1 MALDYKTSTQTQN
14 AGDQLDP
21 SYYDDLLAEK
31 RAYYYALVDQVFS
44 RDDDPQDRYTPREEL
59 EGLSLHEILA
69 MYAAMRTSRDIDM
82 MQQLLQR
89 TGNLWF
95 SIAGAGK
102 EAINVAVAAHMRA
115 DDFKF
120 PYYRDQTLALWSG
133 ITLLDVLR
141 QSVASSKDPMS
152 GGRQMS
158 SHFGSV
164 EFNFPTGSTM
174 TGSQALPAVGAATA
188 LMLEKKLGKQFS
200 PSARMGR
207 SDAMVYMSVGDGT
220 TSEGEV
226 EEAIKDAVRTM
237 SPILLTVLDD
247 EWAISTPVDV
257 NIPGGSASRMY
268 SRYSNLPNGKHLEV
282 VEVDGTDFLESYRVA
297 RDVIA
302 YLRAGKGPVLLH
314 AHVTRPLSHSSA
326 DTQAYYRSNEDL
338 SDEASRDPLT
348 RMAAL
353 FGKYGIGE
361 EQLKQ
366 LDALVTK
373 EVRRLADQAVSEP
386 KLDPETV
393 TWHITNTPYDLRV
406 ARFQD
411 DAANKLVEDRSTEP
425 IPMRDL
431 ITRTLLEQMDKN
443 DRIVIFG
450 QDVADFPIPDPTGKL
465 KGKGGVFHVTRGVGA
480 AHPDRVW
487 NAPLAEATIVGTA
500 IGYAC
505 AGFMPVIEVQF
516 RDYVHPAWQQL
527 VDELATLR
535 WRSNGTFAAPMV
547 IRIAYGDY
555 LGGAGAIW
563 HSEAAVGPIAH
574 YPGLRVVVPSLGSDA
589 VGLLREAIVSGD
601 PVVFL
606 EPKSLYEAKPS
617 RSYYPGPDYRVPF
630 GLARVAREG
639 TDITI
644 VTYGNLW
651 PRSMV
656 AAETLQSQHGISAE
670 VIDLRT
676 VDAGYDR
683 KTILQSLHKT
693 GFLLVADEDRA
704 IGGFGS
710 SVAAEFASAHWHD
723 LGGPIGRVHPK
734 FTRVSYGPQGE
745 RAIMP
750 GPDHIVAEA
759 LRVLK
764 G

>member
-1 MALDYKTSTQTQN
+1 MALDYKTSTHTQE
-14 AGDQLDP
+14 AQEKLDP
-21 SYYDDLLAEK
+21 QHYDDLLAEK
-31 RAYYYALVDQVFS
+31 RAYYFGLVDQVFS
-44 RDDDPQDRYTPREEL
+44 RDSDEQDRYTAREEL
-59 EGLSLHEILA
+59 EGLSLHEVLA
-69 MYAAMRTSRDIDM
+69 MYAAMRTSREIDH

-115 DDFKF
+115 DDWKF

-164 EFNFPTGSTM
+164 DFNFPTGSTM
-174 TGSQALPAVGAATA
+174 TGSQALPAVGAATG
-188 LMLEKKLGKQFS
+188 LNLEKKLGKKFS
-200 PSARMGR
+200 KGARMDR
-207 SDAMVYMSVGDGT
+207 TDSIVYMSVGDGT

-226 EEAIKDAVRTM
+226 EEAIKDAVRNM
-237 SPILLTVLDD
+237 SPILIMILDD
-247 EWAISTPVDV
+247 EWAISTPVEV
-257 NIPGGSASRMY
+257 NIPGGNAARMY
-268 SRYSNLPNGKHLEV
+268 SRYSNLGNGKHLEV
-282 VEVDGTDFLESYRVA
+282 VEVDGTDFVESYKA
-297 RDVIA
+297 SRDAIA
-302 YLRAGKGPVLLH
+302 YIRSGKGPLLMH

-326 DTQAYYRSNEDL
+326 DTQAYYRSPEDL
-338 SDEASRDPLT
+338 TDEASRDPLVRLT
-348 RMAAL
+348 QFLA
-353 FGKYGIGE
+353 GYGITN
-361 EQLKQ
+361 EQVKK
-366 LDALVTK
+366 LDSLVTS
-373 EVRRLADQAVSEP
+373 EVRKLADQAVSEP

-406 ARFQD
+406 ARFAD

-431 ITRTLLEQMDKN
+431 ITRTLLEEMKKD
-443 DRIVIFG
+443 DRIIIFG
-450 QDVADFPIPDPTGKL
+450 QDVADYPVPDPTGKL

-480 AHPDRVW
+480 AFPDRVW

-500 IGYAC
+500 LGYSTIGYL
-505 AGFMPVIEVQF
+505 PVIEVQF

-527 VDELATLR
+527 VDELATMR

-589 VGLLREAIVSGD
+589 VGLLREALVSGD

-617 RSYYPGPDYRVPF
+617 RSYYPGPDYRVPL

-644 VTYGNLW
+644 VTYGNLQ
-651 PRSMV
+651 PRSIV
-656 AAETLQSQHGISAE
+656 AAETLQQQHGVSAE

-710 SVAAEFASAHWHD
+710 SIASEFASAHWHD

-750 GPDHIVAEA
+750 NPDHIVAEA